1 MSISSLSSLT
11 QESNDDD
18 IIFRKKRNKSHPQIG
33 DIDSVKIGNTNY
45 KISSSIHPDKRF
57 DAEKRLLTSYN
68 YFTTDSPT
76 RSIEKS
82 KYILM
87 EMLDYDE
94 LKSYNPK
101 SRNTIKKRMKKKKK
115 GGTKKKK
122 KVTIKPTSVNMS
134 KYLKDENALDK
145 MESGNLIIDLS
156 RIRTFDNET
165 PVNTI
170 LKDIRRGEKPR
181 GSALKD
187 VWLPRPYP
195 KDMYVKSSK
204 KKGGTKKKKTKKN
217 KKLQRKK
224 KGGNPGES
232 DILNEIFKYNQ
243 PVDYELLIDN
253 IDNIDTLLN
262 SLQQLKIDK
271 DPTWSSAKRSY
282 KEHYN
287 NLLENEK
294 TIENLIKQKD
304 EPDSVRKKYNEFK
317 SKLEHV
323 LYKE

>member
-115 GGTKKKK
+115 GG
-122 KVTIKPTSVNMS
+122 
-134 KYLKDENALDK
+134 
-145 MESGNLIIDLS
+145 
-156 RIRTFDNET
+156 
-165 PVNTI
+165 
-170 LKDIRRGEKPR
+170 
-181 GSALKD
+181 
-187 VWLPRPYP
+187 
-195 KDMYVKSSK
+195 
-204 KKGGTKKKKTKKN
+204 KKKKTKKN